1 MSVRLKDVA
10 SKAGVSVA
18 TVSHVVNNTKPV
30 SEKTKAR
37 IEAAIKELSYTPNF
51 LAKSLKENRAKVIGL
66 IIPDI
71 SNYYFTEIASII
83 EQRLNDAGYN
93 MILCNSN
100 ENLELEIQHIQQL
113 KAYMVSGMIIA
124 PTTMDFDYRKLVASQ
139 DYPIV
144 FIDRKLSTLQGDSI
158 IADGACAVEEAV
170 SYLIKKGH
178 KRIGFIGA
186 NRGLSTTANRFLG
199 YQNAL
204 KKNGIPLD
212 SSLCVFGE
220 PKINPAMSLCSQL
233 FSQTNISA
241 LLVSSSLMSIGAVQF
256 FTKNNIKIPE
266 QIALIGYDDYIWS
279 TITAPPL
286 STIKQPTSEIGYKA
300 AETMLNR
307 LEKGN
312 TPITEILLNS
322 EFIIRESC

>member
-51 LAKSLKENRAKVIGL
+51 LAKSLKENRSKVIGL

-186 NRGLSTTANRFLG
+186 NRGLSTTANR
-199 YQNAL
+199 
-204 KKNGIPLD
+204 IPLD

-307 LEKGN
+307 LENGN
-312 TPITEILLNS
+312 IPITEILLNS

>member
-51 LAKSLKENRAKVIGL
+51 LAKSLKENRSKVIGL

-124 PTTMDFDYRKLVASQ
+124 PTTMDFDYKKLVASQ

>member
-51 LAKSLKENRAKVIGL
+51 LAKSLKENRSKVIGL

-212 SSLCVFGE
+212 SSLCVFSE

-307 LEKGN
+307 LENGN
-312 TPITEILLNS
+312 IPITEILLNS

>member
-51 LAKSLKENRAKVIGL
+51 LAKSLKENRSKVIGL

-307 LEKGN
+307 LENGS

>member
-51 LAKSLKENRAKVIGL
+51 LAKSLKENRSKVIGL

-199 YQNAL
+199 YQNAQ

-307 LEKGN
+307 LENGN

>member
-51 LAKSLKENRAKVIGL
+51 LAKSLKENRSKVIGL

-199 YQNAL
+199 YKNAL

-307 LEKGN
+307 LENGN
-312 TPITEILLNS
+312 IPITEILLNS

>member
-51 LAKSLKENRAKVIGL
+51 LAKSLKENRSKVIGL

-307 LEKGN
+307 LENGN

>member
-51 LAKSLKENRAKVIGL
+51 LAKSLKENRSKVIGL

-266 QIALIGYDDYIWS
+266 QIALIGYDDYIEIVS
-279 TITAPPL
+279 GLEEGEAIVSGGKQKL
-286 STIKQPTSEIGYKA
+286 SNGSRISISKQVG
-300 AETMLNR
+300 L
-307 LEKGN
+307 
-312 TPITEILLNS
+312 
-322 EFIIRESC
+322 

>member
-51 LAKSLKENRAKVIGL
+51 LAKSLKENRSKVIGL

-286 STIKQPTSEIGYKA
+286 STIK
-300 AETMLNR
+300 
-307 LEKGN
+307 
-312 TPITEILLNS
+312 
-322 EFIIRESC
+322 

>member
-51 LAKSLKENRAKVIGL
+51 LAKSLKENRSKVIGL

-220 PKINPAMSLCSQL
+220 PKINPAMSLCNQL

>member
-51 LAKSLKENRAKVIGL
+51 LAKSLKENRSKVIGL

-124 PTTMDFDYRKLVASQ
+124 PTTMDFDYRKLVTSQ

-307 LEKGN
+307 LENGN
-312 TPITEILLNS
+312 IPITEILLNS

>member
-51 LAKSLKENRAKVIGL
+51 LAKSLKENRSKVIGL

-307 LEKGN
+307 LENGN
-312 TPITEILLNS
+312 IPITEILLNS

>member
-37 IEAAIKELSYTPNF
+37 IEEAIKELSYTPNF
-51 LAKSLKENRAKVIGL
+51 LAKSLKENRTKVIGL

-266 QIALIGYDDYIWS
+266 QIAMIGYDDYIWS

-307 LEKGN
+307 LENGN

>member
-51 LAKSLKENRAKVIGL
+51 LAKSLKENRSKVIGL

-220 PKINPAMSLCSQL
+220 PKIAPAMSLCSQL

-307 LEKGN
+307 LENGN

-322 EFIIRESC
+322 EFIIRKSC

>member
-51 LAKSLKENRAKVIGL
+51 LAKSLKENRSKVIGL